1 MEEWV
6 SMTEAAKTLGIS
18 YDKLSR
24 LVRKRAINTKSD
36 IVDERVK
43 YVEIGEIKKVLRIKN

>member
-1 MEEWV
+1 
-6 SMTEAAKTLGIS
+6 MTDAAKALDIS

-24 LVRKRAINTKSD
+24 LVRKRAIHTKSD

-43 YVEIGEIKKVLRIKN
+43 YVEIGEIRKVLKIKN